1 MTAVSSRQPADQQVR
16 ETALDASRSFV
27 VQAPAGSGK
36 TGLLIQRYLR
46 LLATVE
52 HPEEIIAITFTR
64 KAAAEMRDRVL
75 DALAMAA
82 SAEPEDGGR
91 EPAQN
96 PYQETTLALARAVVA
111 RDVHKGWSLNAQP
124 GRMRILTIDALC
136 RTIATQMPWLS
147 RLGGDALIV
156 DDVSPLYRQAAR
168 DVVGL
173 LHEDTPWSECVV
185 TLVSHLDGDLGRFER
200 MLVEM
205 LSRRDQWLRYL
216 LPGSSDPGSR
226 RRELEAELAKAVGE
240 ELALLRA
247 AVPRE
252 LADELAAVC
261 AYAGD
266 TLLDHA
272 SRSPAVAC
280 AGLAQLP
287 GASAPERRHWQGVA
301 ATLLTRE
308 GNWRKTLTRREGF
321 PADKQPRLQEMRARG
336 LDLLARLAGAFQLRE
351 RLHAV
356 GRLPEPVY
364 TDGQWRVLH
373 ALLEILPVATACLR
387 VVFAERGQVDYSEI
401 TNAARQALGGDESPT
416 DLALALDY
424 RIRHILVDEFQDTS
438 HSHFALLQQLTA
450 GWAPGDGR
458 TVFLVGDPMQ
468 SIYRFR
474 EADVG
479 LFLHV
484 AQHGF
489 AGLAVESLR
498 LSANFRSRP
507 DVVAWVNGVF
517 PQVMPP
523 ADDAVAGA
531 VSYTPS
537 TAFVA
542 VDEDDPGERG
552 GPRGVQVH
560 ALFKGG
566 SGDDSHGDGDSDS
579 DSDGGTDGYRDAEAR
594 RVATIIAAARA
605 EDPGASVAL
614 LVRTRAHLEAIL
626 PCLRE
631 TGIRHRGV
639 DIEPLAE
646 VPAVEDLLALTRALL
661 HPADRVAWL
670 AVLRAPW
677 CGMTLA
683 DLHALVVDE
692 PDAAIIDLLDGIEGR
707 GGLSDDGRRRAAR
720 LLSVLGPAVGERGR
734 RRLRRWV
741 EGAWVALGGPACV
754 ASKELANVD
763 AFLGLLDGL
772 DLAGTP
778 ADGDELARRAA
789 QLHAVADVEDADVEI
804 MTMHKAKGLEFDV
817 VIVPGLERGGRADD
831 PHLLAWTRRAGES
844 EDTNFLLAPIPS
856 PAEEAPPIYEY
867 LRDLE
872 ADKDLHEQTR
882 LLYVA
887 ATRARKALH
896 LLGSVAVDNDGE
908 SLRSPAKRSLL
919 KRLWPVV
926 AGAFEEALAARGD
939 TPPQIGGAVARP
951 TVAGLRRL
959 PADWCPPGAPAS
971 AVANTDGSEPGDA
984 RAPAPVE
991 FDWAGEMARHV
1002 GTVIHRALM
1011 EISRD
1016 GARAWNSARLGHR
1029 RNAWQAMLAGLGIP
1043 AQAMPAAIARVQE
1056 ALERVL
1062 VDARGRWLL
1071 DPGHQAARSELALS
1085 GVDAGGLANVV
1096 IDRSFVDAD
1105 GVCWIVDYKSSRHEG
1120 GDLQVFLDREQQRYR
1135 AQLERYGRLMSA
1147 ADSRPIRLGLYYPAL
1162 GGWREWPLP
1171 PASGA
1176 Q

>member
-1 MTAVSSRQPADQQVR
+1 MSSHQPSDQDVR
-16 ETALDASRSFV
+16 ELALDASRSFV

-46 LLATVE
+46 LLATVD

-75 DALAMAA
+75 DALAAA
-82 SAEPEDGGR
+82 AVAVPGEGEGLP
-91 EPAQN
+91 PHK
-96 PYQETTLALARAVVA
+96 PYQERTLALARAVVE
-111 RDVHKGWSLNAQP
+111 RDLQKGWSLTLQP

-136 RTIATQMPWLS
+136 RTVATQMPWLS
-147 RLGGDALIV
+147 RLGGDALII

-168 DVVGL
+168 DVVAL
-173 LHEDTPWSECVV
+173 LHEETPWSECVA
-185 TLVSHLDGDLGRFER
+185 TLVSHLDGDVGRFER

-216 LPGSSDPGSR
+216 LPGSSDPELR
-226 RRELEAELAKAVGE
+226 RTELEAELATAVSE
-240 ELALLRA
+240 ELAALRA

-252 LADELAAVC
+252 LADELVAVC

-266 TLLDHA
+266 TLLANDSTSA
-272 SRSPAVAC
+272 AVAC

-287 GASAPERRHWQGVA
+287 GAITSERRHWQGVA

-308 GNWRKTLTRREGF
+308 GSWRKRLTRSEGF
-321 PADKQPRLQEMRARG
+321 PADKKPRLQEMRTRG

-364 TDGQWRVLH
+364 TDGQWQVLD

-450 GWAPGDGR
+450 GWAPDDGR

-479 LFLHV
+479 LFLDV
-484 AQHGF
+484 TEHGL
-489 AGLAVESLR
+489 AGLEVASLR

-537 TAFVA
+537 TAFVTI
-542 VDEDDPGERG
+542 DEG
-552 GPRGVQVH
+552 GSGAGGGLSGVQVH

-566 SGDDSHGDGDSDS
+566 ADDDSDGDRDSDS
-579 DSDGGTDGYRDAEAR
+579 GTDGCRDAEAR
-594 RVATIIAAARA
+594 RVAELIAAARA
-605 EDPGASVAL
+605 EDAGASVAL

-626 PCLRE
+626 PRLRE
-631 TGIRHRGV
+631 AGIRHRGV

-646 VPAVEDLLALTRALL
+646 VPAVEDLLALARALL

-683 DLHALVVDE
+683 DLHALVAGE
-692 PDAAIIDLLDGIEGR
+692 PDAAIIDLLDGIGR
-707 GGLSDDGRRRAAR
+707 RKGLSDDGRRRAAR
-720 LLSVLGPAVGERGR
+720 LLTVLGPAVRERGR

-741 EGAWVALGGPACV
+741 EGAWIALGGPACV
-754 ASKELANVD
+754 ATRELANVD

-772 DLAGTP
+772 DIAGAP

-789 QLHAVADVEDADVEI
+789 QLYAVADVEDADVEI

-831 PHLLAWTRRAGES
+831 HHLLAWTKRAGES
-844 EDTNFLLAPIPS
+844 EDANILLAPIPS
-856 PAEEAPPIYEY
+856 PTEEAPPIYEY
-867 LRDLE
+867 LRGLE

-896 LLGSVAVDNDGE
+896 LLGSVAVDDDGE
-908 SLRSPAKRSLL
+908 NLRAPARRSLL
-919 KRLWPVV
+919 ARLWPVV
-926 AGAFEEALAARGD
+926 GGAFEEALATRGD
-939 TPPQIGGAVARP
+939 TPPPPGGAADRA
-951 TVAGLRRL
+951 TGAGLRRL
-959 PADWCPPGAPAS
+959 PADWCPPAAPAPV
-971 AVANTDGSEPGDA
+971 VANTDGAEPADD
-984 RAPAPVE
+984 RAAAPVE
-991 FDWAGEMARHV
+991 FDWAGETARHV

-1011 EISRD
+1011 EISRE
-1016 GARAWNSARLGHR
+1016 GAPAWNSERLGHR
-1029 RNAWQAMLAGLGIP
+1029 RNAWQAMLASLGIP
-1043 AQAMPAAIARVQE
+1043 AQELPAAIARVQE
-1056 ALERVL
+1056 ALDRVL

-1105 GVCWIVDYKSSRHEG
+1105 GVRWIVDYKSSRHEG
-1120 GDLQVFLDREQQRYR
+1120 GDVQAFLDREQQRYR
-1135 AQLERYGRLMSA
+1135 EQLERYGRLMSA
-1147 ADSRPIRLGLYYPAL
+1147 TDPRPIRLGLYYPAL

-1171 PASGA
+1171 PAGGA
-1176 Q
+1176 P

>member
-1 MTAVSSRQPADQQVR
+1 MTAVSNRQPSDQDVR
-16 ETALDASRSFV
+16 EMALDASRSFV

-75 DALAMAA
+75 DALAMAGGA
-82 SAEPEDGGR
+82 ESEEPER
-91 EPAQN
+91 LPSQS
-96 PYQETTLALARAVVA
+96 PHQETTLALARAVVA
-111 RDVHKGWSLNAQP
+111 RDAQKGWSLNVQP

-136 RTIATQMPWLS
+136 RTVATQMPWLS

-168 DVVGL
+168 DLVAL
-173 LHEDTPWSECVV
+173 LHEDTPWSECVA
-185 TLVSHLDGDLGRFER
+185 TLVSHLDGDVGRFER

-216 LPGSSDPGSR
+216 LPGSTDSGLR
-226 RRELEAELAKAVGE
+226 RTELEAELAKAVGD
-240 ELALLRA
+240 ELAALRA
-247 AVPRE
+247 AVPPE
-252 LADELAAVC
+252 LADELVAVC
-261 AYAGD
+261 AHAGD
-266 TLLDHA
+266 TLLDNDSA
-272 SRSPAVAC
+272 SPAVAC

-287 GASAPERRHWQGVA
+287 GAATSERRHWQGVA
-301 ATLLTRE
+301 ATLLTRD
-308 GNWRKTLTRREGF
+308 GSWRKRLTRSEGF

-336 LDLLARLAGAFQLRE
+336 LDLLARLAGAFALRE

-364 TDGQWRVLH
+364 TDGQWRVLD

-401 TNAARQALGGDESPT
+401 TNAARQALGSDESPT

-450 GWAPGDGR
+450 GWAPDDGR

-479 LFLHV
+479 LFLDV
-484 AQHGF
+484 AEHGF

-498 LSANFRSRP
+498 LRANFRSRP
-507 DVVAWVNGVF
+507 DVVAWINGVF

-537 TAFVA
+537 TAFVDTA
-542 VDEDDPGERG
+542 GSG
-552 GPRGVQVH
+552 LSGVQVH

-566 SGDDSHGDGDSDS
+566 AFD
-579 DSDGGTDGYRDAEAR
+579 DSDGGTDGCRDAEAH
-594 RVATIIAAARA
+594 RVAKLIAAARG
-605 EDPGASVAL
+605 EDAGASVAL

-626 PCLRE
+626 PRLRE
-631 TGIRHRGV
+631 AGIRHRGV

-646 VPAVEDLLALTRALL
+646 GPAVEDLLALARALL

-683 DLHALVVDE
+683 DLHALVAGE
-692 PDAAIIDLLDGIEGR
+692 PDAAIIDLLDGIHR
-707 GGLSDDGRRRAAR
+707 RRGLSDDGRRRAGR
-720 LLSVLGPAVGERGR
+720 LLTVLGAAVRERGR

-754 ASKELANVD
+754 ATSDLANVD
-763 AFLGLLDGL
+763 AFFGLLDGL
-772 DLAGTP
+772 DITGARL
-778 ADGDELARRAA
+778 DGDELARRAA
-789 QLHAVADVEDADVEI
+789 QLYAVADVEDADVEI

-831 PHLLAWTRRAGES
+831 HHLLAWTKRAGES
-844 EDTNFLLAPIPS
+844 EDANILLAPIPS
-856 PAEEAPPIYEY
+856 PTEEAPPIYEY
-867 LRDLE
+867 LRGLE

-908 SLRSPAKRSLL
+908 NLRAPTRRSLL
-919 KRLWPVV
+919 ARLWPVV
-926 AGAFEEALAARGD
+926 GGAFEEALVARGD
-939 TPPQIGGAVARP
+939 TPPQPGGAADRVP
-951 TVAGLRRL
+951 SAGLRRL
-959 PADWCPPGAPAS
+959 PAHWCPPAAPAPV
-971 AVANTDGSEPGDA
+971 VANTEGAEPGDDG
-984 RAPAPVE
+984 APAPVE
-991 FDWAGEMARHV
+991 FDWAGETARHV

-1011 EISRD
+1011 EISRE
-1016 GARAWNSARLGHR
+1016 GVAAWDSARLGHG
-1029 RNAWQAMLAGLGIP
+1029 RNAWQAMLASLGIP
-1043 AQAMPAAIARVQE
+1043 AQELPAALARVQK
-1056 ALERVL
+1056 ALDRVL
-1062 VDARGRWLL
+1062 VDPRGRWLL
-1071 DPGHQAARSELALS
+1071 DPGHEAARSELALS
-1085 GVDAGGLANVV
+1085 GVDAGRLANVV

-1105 GVCWIVDYKSSRHEG
+1105 GVRWIVDYKSGRHEG
-1120 GDLQVFLDREQQRYR
+1120 GDVQAFLDREQQRYR
-1135 AQLERYGRLMSA
+1135 EQLERYGRLMSA
-1147 ADSRPIRLGLYYPAL
+1147 TDPGPIRLGLYYPAL

>member
-1 MTAVSSRQPADQQVR
+1 MTAVSDRQPSDRDVR
-16 ETALDASRSFV
+16 AEALDPTRSFI

-75 DALAMAA
+75 DALAMAPG
-82 SAEPEDGGR
+82 AESEDG

-96 PYQETTLALARAVVA
+96 PYQETTLSLARAVVA
-111 RDVHKGWSLNAQP
+111 RDAHKGWSLHAQP

-226 RRELEAELAKAVGE
+226 RGELEAELGKAVGE
-240 ELALLRA
+240 ELAALRA

-266 TLLDHA
+266 TLLDNA
-272 SRSPAVAC
+272 STSPAVAC

-287 GASAPERRHWQGVA
+287 GATTPERRQWQGVA
-301 ATLLTRE
+301 ATLLTRD
-308 GNWRKTLTRREGF
+308 GGWRKTLTRREGF

-364 TDGQWRVLH
+364 THGQWQVLH
-373 ALLEILPVATACLR
+373 ALLEILPVASACLR

-424 RIRHILVDEFQDTS
+424 RMRHILVDEFQDTS

-450 GWAPGDGR
+450 GWVPGDGR

-484 AQHGF
+484 AKHGLE
-489 AGLAVESLR
+489 GLAVESLL

-542 VDEDDPGERG
+542 IDENDPGEGG
-552 GPRGVQVH
+552 GPGGVQVH

-566 SGDDSHGDGDSDS
+566 ADDDSDS

-594 RVATIIAAARA
+594 RVAEIIIAARA
-605 EDPGASVAL
+605 ADAGASVAL
-614 LVRTRAHLEAIL
+614 LVRTRAHLDAIL
-626 PCLRE
+626 PRLRE
-631 TGIRHRGV
+631 AGIRHRGV

-646 VPAVEDLLALTRALL
+646 VPAVEDLLALARALL

-677 CGMTLA
+677 CAMTLA
-683 DLHALVVDE
+683 DLHSLVADE
-692 PDAAIIDLLDGIEGR
+692 PDAAVIDLLKGIEHR
-707 GGLSDDGRRRAAR
+707 GCVSDDGRRRAVR
-720 LLSVLGPAVGERGR
+720 LLSVLGPAVAERGR
-734 RRLRRWV
+734 WRLRRWV

-754 ASKELANVD
+754 ATEELANVD
-763 AFLGLLDGL
+763 AFLGLLDGM
-772 DLAGTP
+772 DMAGAP
-778 ADGDELARRAA
+778 ADGDELTRRAA
-789 QLHAVADVEDADVEI
+789 QLYAVAHVEDADVEI

-817 VIVPGLERGGRADD
+817 VIVPGLERGGRTDD
-831 PHLLAWTRRAGES
+831 HHLLAWTKRAGDS

-856 PAEEAPPIYEY
+856 PAEEVPPIYEY

-908 SLRSPAKRSLL
+908 SPRPPAKRSLL

-939 TPPQIGGAVARP
+939 NPPEGGGAALRP

-959 PADWCPPGAPAS
+959 PADWRPPDALAPVVAS
-971 AVANTDGSEPGDA
+971 TDGAESGGE

-991 FDWAGEMARHV
+991 FDWAGETARHV
-1002 GTVIHRALM
+1002 GTVIHRGLM
-1011 EISRD
+1011 EISRQ
-1016 GARAWNSARLGHR
+1016 GAAAWNSARLGRR
-1029 RNAWQAMLAGLGIP
+1029 RNAWQAMLASLGIP
-1043 AQAMPAAIARVQE
+1043 AQAMPAAVARVQE

-1071 DPGHQAARSELALS
+1071 DPGHQAARSELPLS
-1085 GVDAGGLANVV
+1085 GVDAGALVNVV

-1105 GVCWIVDYKSSRHEG
+1105 GVCWIIDYKSSRHEG
-1120 GDLQVFLDREQQRYR
+1120 GDMQVFLDREQQRYR

-1147 ADSRPIRLGLYYPAL
+1147 AETRPIRLGLYYPAL

-1171 PASGA
+1171 PDSGA
-1176 Q
+1176 P